1 MRVGY
6 VLKRYPRFSETFIV
20 NEILAHE
27 ASGLEV
33 RIFSL
38 RPPSDTHFQD
48 VIGRVRAPVHYLPS
62 DGIKAA
68 EFWAALV
75 DAGAADSDLWSTLR
89 EAAGEDA
96 GDVYQALLLAREARA
111 GGITHLHAHFATA
124 AAAVAR
130 LASKF
135 SGIPYTFTAHA
146 KDIYHQAVSSD
157 ALRRKLTDAVATITV
172 SEYNRDH
179 LRATFGA
186 AAARVERIYNG
197 LDLREFPFR
206 SPEVRPA
213 RIVAVGRLVAKKGFA
228 DLITAAALLAGRRK
242 AVQYQ
247 IIGGGPLEA
256 ALRAQI
262 ERLGLRANVELVG
275 PCPRSA
281 VIAHL
286 QRAAAVVAP
295 CVIAQ
300 DGDRDGLPTVLLE
313 AMALGTPCVATDITG
328 IPEVLRNGS
337 TGLLVSPHDPAALA
351 GAVERLIDDGALRV
365 QLAREARRLIEAE
378 FDSTRTAARVRAV
391 FAAAERFRSTSV
403 QVAG

>member
-6 VLKRYPRFSETFIV
+6 VLKRYPRLSETFVV

-27 ASGLEV
+27 AAGLEV

-48 VIGRVRAPVHYLPS
+48 AIGRVRAPVHYLPS

-68 EFWAALV
+68 ELWAAEV
-75 DAGAADSDLWSTLR
+75 DVGAADPDLWSTLR

-96 GDVYQALLLAREARA
+96 GDVYQALLLAREVRV
-111 GGITHLHAHFATA
+111 GRITHLHAHFATA

-130 LASKF
+130 LAAKF

-157 ALRRKLTDAVATITV
+157 ALRRKLTDAAATVTV
-172 SEYNRDH
+172 SEYNRDY
-179 LRATFGA
+179 LRATFG

-213 RIVAVGRLVAKKGFA
+213 RIVAVGRLVEKKGFA
-228 DLITAAALLAGRRK
+228 DLITAAAMLAGRRN

-247 IIGGGPLEA
+247 IIGGGPLEVE
-256 ALRAQI
+256 LRAQI
-262 ERLGLRANVELVG
+262 ERLGLRARVELLG

-281 VIAHL
+281 VIAHV
-286 QRAAAVVAP
+286 QRAAAVAAP
-295 CVIAQ
+295 SVIAQ

-328 IPEVLRNGS
+328 IPEVVRNGS
-337 TGLLVSPHDPAALA
+337 TGLLISPHDPAALA

-378 FDSTRTAARVRAV
+378 FDSARTAARLRAV
-391 FAAAERFRSTSV
+391 FAAAERSGAASV